1 MMADMRRKPRQKR
14 SKEKVD
20 KILDTVEELVTQL
33 RIEDLTTTQIAERTG
48 LAVGTI
54 YQYFGNRTELLIAA
68 EVRMF
73 ERLAAKVAGE
83 FLKVMS
89 EPSDGPIEKLI
100 GIYIESAKA
109 QPGYIQLLRFSVVN
123 KPPGVNE
130 ATVDEFIG
138 DMVSAF
144 IRQQLPDISDSQVEV
159 TRRTVVNILGVLCD
173 VVLLTKDPD
182 IQARIQAELVAHC
195 KFALYRAANPG
206 MECPFAESL
215 RLAQL
220 AEKETTGP

>member
-1 MMADMRRKPRQKR
+1 MIADTRRKPRQKR

-33 RIEDLTTTQIAERTG
+33 SIEDLTTTQIAERTG

-54 YQYFGNRTELLIAA
+54 YQYFGNRTELLVAA

-73 ERLAAKVAGE
+73 ERLAAKLAGE
-83 FLKVMS
+83 FYKVMS
-89 EPSDGPIEKLI
+89 EPADDPIEKLI
-100 GIYIESAKA
+100 GIYIESAKS

-130 ATVDEFIG
+130 ATVDEFTG

-144 IRQQLPDISDSQVEV
+144 IRQQIPDISDSQIEV
-159 TRRTVVNILGVLCD
+159 TRKTVVNILSVLCD
-173 VVLLTKDPD
+173 LVLLTKDPD
-182 IQARIQAELVAHC
+182 IQARIQTELVAHC
-195 KFALYRAANPG
+195 KFAIYRAANPD
-206 MECPFAESL
+206 MQCPFAESL
-215 RLAQL
+215 KLAQL
-220 AEKETTGP
+220 SEK